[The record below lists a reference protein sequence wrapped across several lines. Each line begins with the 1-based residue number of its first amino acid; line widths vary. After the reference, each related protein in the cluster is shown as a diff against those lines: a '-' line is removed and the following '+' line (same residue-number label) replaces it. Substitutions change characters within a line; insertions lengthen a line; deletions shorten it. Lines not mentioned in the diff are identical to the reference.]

1 MISKNWATIDKETKD
16 YCTKISDMGRKQYK
30 ETMIRY
36 NSSQKIIQMKE
47 EHDAKKR
54 MEQPTF
60 KMVTKAKVCN
70 SPTSTLPSIGK
81 GKKKSN
87 PVTPDRSASQ
97 HHAPIVNSS
106 SSRSGY
112 NPMQIPSGAHAAFF
126 QYGPPPPLPPSMPMS
141 QPMQHGHSMQGQIP
155 RSMMQMYQQHHQ
167 KQQRQHHHQHQH
179 LQQQRQHEAPQQRKF
194 KYPQAPVVN
203 KVNHNRGQQQFNQS
217 SMQMNNKNRQ
227 YDQAIRGGDNSSKYV
242 PNNRPTNNGGGTNVN
257 VHVPNTPGATSVNLS
272 VNVVHVSKDDSSN
285 DDTAHSDKMSMS
297 HEEAMRLC
305 AVMESPGK
313 KSQYLDSPGKKG
325 QYEAPLNDSLL
336 QEMPSFDFA
345 DHHSL
350 STDDDDISD
359 RLDVDHLLDEVG
371 HDDNIMNLISH
382 SLLHDEDTSFP
393 DIRFAM

>member
-1 MISKNWATIDKETKD
+1 
-16 YCTKISDMGRKQYK
+16 
-30 ETMIRY
+30 
-36 NSSQKIIQMKE
+36 
-47 EHDAKKR
+47 
-54 MEQPTF
+54 
-60 KMVTKAKVCN
+60 
-70 SPTSTLPSIGK
+70 
-81 GKKKSN
+81 
-87 PVTPDRSASQ
+87 
-97 HHAPIVNSS
+97 
-106 SSRSGY
+106 
-112 NPMQIPSGAHAAFF
+112 
-126 QYGPPPPLPPSMPMS
+126 
-141 QPMQHGHSMQGQIP
+141 MQGQIP

-167 KQQRQHHHQHQH
+167 KQQRQHHQQHQQH
-179 LQQQRQHEAPQQRKF
+179 QRQQHEAYQRKF
-194 KYPQAPVVN
+194 KYLQAPVVN
-203 KVNHNRGQQQFNQS
+203 KVNHNRGQQFNQS

-227 YDQAIRGGDNSSKYV
+227 YDQAIRGG
-242 PNNRPTNNGGGTNVN
+242 NNRPTNNGGGTNVN

-285 DDTAHSDKMSMS
+285 DGTAHSDKMSMS

-313 KSQYLDSPGKKG
+313 KS

-359 RLDVDHLLDEVG
+359 QLDVDNLLDEVA

-382 SLLHDEDTSFP
+382 SLLYDEDASFP